1 MKVLVFFGIVLL
13 FSLVLTIID
22 KVTAYR
28 MDDKS
33 VWEDG
38 DSVRIKRGGKDDTR
52 TEDHFMNRLS

>member
-38 DSVRIKRGGKDDTR
+38 DSVRIKRGGKDDER

>member
-1 MKVLVFFGIVLL
+1 MKILVFFGIVLL

-22 KVTAYR
+22 KISAYHL
-28 MDDKS
+28 DDKS

-38 DSVRIKRGGKDDTR
+38 DSVRIKRGGKDDKR